1 MSNADFDSQ
10 DLSGPSVLDGDYLTM
25 LSSSD
30 KLMSGEYEAIERLQA
45 ELDLFDD
52 PNRTEEIVEQMAV
65 ENHLDLIEEEVC
77 SYGGDVTGM
86 KDGLVLESQLIDE
99 ASVQPQLLTDSQI
112 KLETIDLDEDEIV
125 TLKQS
130 QSHSQSEMLS
140 VSSSSAIKR
149 SAPQNLHG
157 NQQSKKPLL
166 TKVMVNTLPSTSTG
180 RSTQQILL
188 NVPIGQRPQLG
199 STRTITLTQARQ
211 MGLLTPGC
219 RLQPVTSNPSTT
231 QNKNMV
237 VNKISGTMKKG
248 TAGTLKSSVP
258 TKILPAPTL
267 ITTKSPMMQ
276 QQKIFIRQGGVFKQG
291 TLVSTSNG
299 ANQVIRLPSIV
310 SQSSSPVSTIQ
321 HIRLPTVNA
330 STSLQQVRMP
340 VVTSGIQQV
349 IPNKQVQYIR
359 LVPTTATS
367 SLGSSTVSVVT
378 TTTATSLPKQ
388 PQIVTLSTSAP
399 KSNVKTTTTVAKTS
413 TASNQQPVTN
423 QIKVFTASP
432 HTATSSQQ
440 RPILPASKPSTSTSV
455 ESKKPSSSNIP
466 SINSS
471 SSKQVSTPSKVTIKE
486 ELLIDDT
493 IPVKK
498 EDKKEN
504 NLITPT
510 VPKIGRPSTSTA
522 LVLSETKP
530 KSTSDVNK
538 TKKPCNCT
546 RSQCLK
552 LYCDCFANG
561 EFCYQCNCNSCYNN
575 IEHEEDRAQAIRS
588 VLDRNPNAFRPK
600 IKSFV
605 GQAER
610 QHTKGC
616 NCKRSGCLKNYC
628 ECFEARIACSQN
640 CKCIGCR
647 NMEDDSHTSFGDHPG
662 SLSVDNLKS
671 RTKSANFVT
680 SFGSMQAANA
690 IPSQPFKFFT
700 NDVVQATCRCLLA
713 RGMEAKKL
721 NAGAE
726 ECQRIIIE
734 EFGQCLVKIMDLAS
748 EKSFL

>member
-52 PNRTEEIVEQMAV
+52 PNRTEEVVEQMAV

-77 SYGGDVTGM
+77 SFTEDEIRI
-86 KDGLVLESQLIDE
+86 KEEIALENLINE
-99 ASVQPQLLTDSQI
+99 ANNQPQLTESQI

-140 VSSSSAIKR
+140 VGSSSGIKR
-149 SAPQNLHG
+149 SAPQNMHG
-157 NQQSKKPLL
+157 NQQPKKPLL

-180 RSTQQILL
+180 RNTQQILL

-219 RLQPVTSNPSTT
+219 RLQTVTSNSSTT

-248 TAGTLKSSVP
+248 STSTLKSSGP

-276 QQKIFIRQGGVFKQG
+276 QQKIYIRQGSVFKQG

-299 ANQVIRLPSIV
+299 TNQVIRLPSIV
-310 SQSSSPVSTIQ
+310 SQSSSPASTIQ

-330 STSLQQVRMP
+330 STVAGLQQVRMP
-340 VVTSGIQQV
+340 VVSSGIQQV
-349 IPNKQVQYIR
+349 LPNKQVQYIR

-378 TTTATSLPKQ
+378 TTTATALPKQ
-388 PQIVTLSTSAP
+388 PQIVTLSTSTP
-399 KSNVKTTTTVAKTS
+399 KSNVKTTTVAKTS
-413 TASNQQPVTN
+413 TSSNQQPVTN
-423 QIKVFTASP
+423 QIKVFTSSS
-432 HTATSSQQ
+432 HTVTSSQQ
-440 RPILPASKPSTSTSV
+440 RPILPASKPSTSASV
-455 ESKKPSSSNIP
+455 ESKKPSSSSIP
-466 SINSS
+466 SINST
-471 SSKQVSTPSKVTIKE
+471 SSKQVSTPSKVIIKE
-486 ELLIDDT
+486 EFIDDSY
-493 IPVKK
+493 PVRK
-498 EDKKEN
+498 EDKKET
-504 NLITPT
+504 NLTTPT
-510 VPKIGRPSTSTA
+510 LPKIGRPSTSTP
-522 LVLSETKP
+522 LVVSEAKP

-575 IEHEEDRAQAIRS
+575 MEHEEDRAQAIRS

-662 SLSVDNLKS
+662 SLSVENLKS
-671 RTKSANFVT
+671 RAKSANFVT

>member
-10 DLSGPSVLDGDYLTM
+10 DLGGGSSLDSDYLTM

-30 KLMSGEYEAIERLQA
+30 KLMSGEFEALERLQA

-52 PNRTEEIVEQMAV
+52 PNRTEEIVEQMDV

-77 SYGGDVTGM
+77 SDTGDAIASEDLGKIKEEIIERVDDNQDNISIKENNETQI
-86 KDGLVLESQLIDE
+86 LEQIKVEPVEEEVITLK
-99 ASVQPQLLTDSQI
+99 QPQANLQS
-112 KLETIDLDEDEIV
+112 EIV
-125 TLKQS
+125 T
-130 QSHSQSEMLS
+130 
-140 VSSSSAIKR
+140 VSSASGTKR
-149 SAPQNLHG
+149 SAPISSQG
-157 NQQSKKPLL
+157 SQQSKKSLL
-166 TKVMVNTLPSTSTG
+166 TKVMVNSIPSTSTG
-180 RSTQQILL
+180 RNTQQIVL

-199 STRTITLTQARQ
+199 STRTITLSQARQ
-211 MGLLTPGC
+211 MGLLAPGC
-219 RLQPVTSNPSTT
+219 RLQPVASSTNTT

-237 VNKISGTMKKG
+237 VNKISGTIKKG
-248 TAGTLKSSVP
+248 TSSVKSSGP

-267 ITTKSPMMQ
+267 ITTKNPMIQ
-276 QQKIFIRQGGVFKQG
+276 QQKIFIRQGSIFKQG

-299 ANQVIRLPSIV
+299 SNQVIRLPSSMV
-310 SQSSSPVSTIQ
+310 GQSSQVSTIQ

-330 STSLQQVRMP
+330 TNVAGLQQVRMP
-340 VVTSGIQQV
+340 VTSGIQ
-349 IPNKQVQYIR
+349 QVQYIR

-367 SLGSSTVSVVT
+367 SLASSTVSVVT
-378 TTTATSLPKQ
+378 TTTVTASTK
-388 PQIVTLSTSAP
+388 PQIVTLSTSTP
-399 KSNVKTTTTVAKTS
+399 KSNVKTTITKTS
-413 TASNQQPVTN
+413 TSNTQQPVTN
-423 QIKVFTASP
+423 HIKVFSTSS
-432 HTATSSQQ
+432 HTVTTSQQ
-440 RPILPASKPSTSTSV
+440 RPILPASKPSTSSSM
-455 ESKKPSSSNIP
+455 ESKKSSSSNTPIP
-466 SINSS
+466 SVNPTTSL
-471 SSKQVSTPSKVTIKE
+471 KQVSVPKITV
-486 ELLIDDT
+486 
-493 IPVKK
+493 K
-498 EDKKEN
+498 EDVIEDITPLRKEMKN
-504 NLITPT
+504 EINLINPI
-510 VPKIGRPSTSTA
+510 VPKIGRPSSSTA
-522 LVLSETKP
+522 SGLSETKP
-530 KSTSDVNK
+530 KLSNDVNK

-561 EFCYQCNCNSCYNN
+561 EFCYQCNCNSCFNN
-575 IEHEEDRAQAIRS
+575 MEHEEDRAQAIRS

-640 CKCIGCR
+640 CKCVGCR
-647 NMEDDSHTSFGDHPG
+647 NVDDDSHTSFGDHSG
-662 SLSVDNLKS
+662 TLMVENLKS

-680 SFGSMQAANA
+680 SFGSMQAAND

-700 NDVVQATCRCLLA
+700 TDVVQATCRCLLA

>member
-10 DLSGPSVLDGDYLTM
+10 DLSGPSVLDGDYLTI
-25 LSSSD
+25 LSSSE

-77 SYGGDVTGM
+77 SYSSDVAGI
-86 KDGLVLESQLIDE
+86 KNEIVLENELIDE
-99 ASVQPQLLTDSQI
+99 TNQPLLTESQI
-112 KLETIDLDEDEIV
+112 KLETIDLDDEIV

-130 QSHSQSEMLS
+130 QSHSQSEVLS
-140 VSSSSAIKR
+140 VGNSSAIKR
-149 SAPQNLHG
+149 SAPQTLHG

-211 MGLLTPGC
+211 MGLIAPGC

-237 VNKISGTMKKG
+237 VNKISGTIKKG
-248 TAGTLKSSVP
+248 TTGTLKSSGP

-267 ITTKSPMMQ
+267 ITTKNPMMQ
-276 QQKIFIRQGGVFKQG
+276 QQKIFIRQGSLYKQG

-310 SQSSSPVSTIQ
+310 SQSSSPVSTLQ

-330 STSLQQVRMP
+330 STVAGLQQVRMP
-340 VVTSGIQQV
+340 VTSGIQQV
-349 IPNKQVQYIR
+349 LPNKQVQYIR
-359 LVPTTATS
+359 LVPTTATN
-367 SLGSSTVSVVT
+367 LVSSTVSVVT
-378 TTTATSLPKQ
+378 TTTATAIPKQ
-388 PQIVTLSTSAP
+388 PQIVTLSTSTP
-399 KSNVKTTTTVAKTS
+399 KSNIKTTTVAKSS
-413 TASNQQPVTN
+413 TANNQQPVTN
-423 QIKVFTASP
+423 HIKVFTASS
-432 HTATSSQQ
+432 HTVTSSQQ
-440 RPILPASKPSTSTSV
+440 RPILPASKPSTSSSV
-455 ESKKPSSSNIP
+455 ETKKPSSSTSSSIP
-466 SINSS
+466 SINTT
-471 SSKQVSTPSKVTIKE
+471 SSKQVSISKVTNREDI
-486 ELLIDDT
+486 IDDI
-493 IPVKK
+493 IPLKK
-498 EDKKEN
+498 EDKKET
-504 NLITPT
+504 NLTTPT
-510 VPKIGRPSTSTA
+510 LPKIGRPSTSAA

-530 KSTSDVNK
+530 KTPSDVNK

-561 EFCYQCNCNSCYNN
+561 EFCYQCNCNSCSNN
-575 IEHEEDRAQAIRS
+575 MEHEEERAQAIRS

-662 SLSVDNLKS
+662 SLSVENLKT

>member
-30 KLMSGEYEAIERLQA
+30 KLMSGEFEALERLQA

-77 SYGGDVTGM
+77 SDAGDATRI
-86 KDGLVLESQLIDE
+86 KDEIESESELIED
-99 ASVQPQLLTDSQI
+99 SVPPQLTATQI
-112 KLETIDLDEDEIV
+112 KLEAVDLDEDEIV
-125 TLKQS
+125 SLKQS
-130 QSHSQSEMLS
+130 QSHSKSEMLS

-149 SAPQNLHG
+149 SAPQTLHG

-180 RSTQQILL
+180 RNTQQILL
-188 NVPIGQRPQLG
+188 NVPIGQRAQLG
-199 STRTITLTQARQ
+199 STRTITLSQARQ
-211 MGLLTPGC
+211 MGLLAPGC
-219 RLQPVTSNPSTT
+219 RLQHVSSNPNTA

-248 TAGTLKSSVP
+248 TTATGTMKSSGP

-276 QQKIFIRQGGVFKQG
+276 QQKIFIRQGSVFKQG

-299 ANQVIRLPSIV
+299 TNQVIRLPSIV
-310 SQSSSPVSTIQ
+310 SQSSSPVSNIQ

-330 STSLQQVRMP
+330 STVAGLQQVRMP
-340 VVTSGIQQV
+340 VTSGIQQV
-349 IPNKQVQYIR
+349 LPNKQVQYIR

-367 SLGSSTVSVVT
+367 SIGSSTVSVVT
-378 TTTATSLPKQ
+378 TTTTAAFPKQ
-388 PQIVTLSTSAP
+388 PQIVTLSTSTP
-399 KSNVKTTTTVAKTS
+399 KSNVKTTTVAKTS
-413 TASNQQPVTN
+413 TANSQQPVTN
-423 QIKVFTASP
+423 HIKVFTSSP
-432 HTATSSQQ
+432 HTSTSSLQ
-440 RPILPASKPSTSTSV
+440 RPILPASKPSTSSSF
-455 ESKKPSSSNIP
+455 ESKKSNSSSNQ
-466 SINSS
+466 STNST
-471 SSKQVSTPSKVTIKE
+471 SSKQVSMPKVTIKE
-486 ELLIDDT
+486 EIIDDDI
-493 IPVKK
+493 IPIRK
-498 EDKKEN
+498 EDKKET
-504 NLITPT
+504 NLHTPT
-510 VPKIGRPSTSTA
+510 LPKIGRPFSSATP
-522 LVLSETKP
+522 VLSETKLKP
-530 KSTSDVNK
+530 TSDVNK

-575 IEHEEDRAQAIRS
+575 MEHEEDRAQAIRS

-647 NMEDDSHTSFGDHPG
+647 NMEDDSHTPFGDHPG
-662 SLSVDNLKS
+662 SLSVEHLKS

-734 EFGQCLVKIMDLAS
+734 EFGQCLVKIMELAS